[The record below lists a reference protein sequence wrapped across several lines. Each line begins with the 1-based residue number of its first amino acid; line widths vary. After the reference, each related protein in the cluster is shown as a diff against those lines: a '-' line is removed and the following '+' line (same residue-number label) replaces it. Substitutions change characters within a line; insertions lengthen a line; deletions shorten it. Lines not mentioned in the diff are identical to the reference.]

1 MKKNKI
7 IIIDDDYAIAEYMQE
22 KINELKNYS
31 CELICTNPLL
41 FIKDPIEADIYLL
54 DIVMGNIN
62 GISLIDK
69 ILNIYPNSKIIMNT
83 IKDDPDTIFQALR
96 IGALGYIDKQSF
108 ELDLLTVFESVMNN
122 GAYMTPKIA
131 RKVIDF
137 YNKPKNDL
145 SHLSN
150 RERDIVNGILDGLS
164 YKLIAY
170 RYDISLDNVRMNVK
184 RVYRKLNI
192 NSKTELFK
200 KLNQI

>member
-7 IIIDDDYAIAEYMQE
+7 IIIDDDHAIAEYMQE

-31 CELICTNPLL
+31 CELIYTNPLL

-83 IKDDPDTIFQALR
+83 IKDDPNTIFQALR

-108 ELDLLTVFESVMNN
+108 ENKFSLVFESVLND

-131 RKVIDF
+131 LKIVE
-137 YNKPKNDL
+137 YYSSPKKILNQL
-145 SHLSN
+145 TN
-150 RERDIVNGILDGLS
+150 RERDIVDGILDGLS
-164 YKLIAY
+164 YKLIAD
-170 RYDISLDNVRMNVK
+170 RYNISLDNVRMNIK
-184 RVYRKLNI
+184 RIYRKLNI
-192 NSKTELFK
+192 NSKSELFV
-200 KLNQI
+200 KLNHL